1 MINRLCR
8 DERLDLFEELQKELQ
23 TAENSL
29 DKLNTE
35 VSCLFVRYICLLV
48 CCLEEGVAQRG
59 AECVCSEDRTRRDAR
74 QGNF

>member
-35 VSCLFVRYICLLV
+35 VSCLFVC
-48 CCLEEGVAQRG
+48 
-59 AECVCSEDRTRRDAR
+59 
-74 QGNF
+74 